1 MSNGNDTDRAQ
12 QRKCVLSMLVQNQP
26 GVLSHIA
33 GMFAARG
40 YNIDSLVVGRTEDPQ
55 FSRMVL
61 VTTGNELTL
70 EQIRKQLGK
79 IVTVVKV
86 RDLTEQDCVERDLL
100 LIKVHCP
107 PERRSEIT
115 NITDIFRGN
124 IVDVGPNAV
133 IIQLTG
139 TENKIESFI
148 EICRP
153 YGIQQ
158 AARTGIIAVQRAS
171 QTESKPPRVR
181 PVRRRTAS
189 LPLPPT
195 PENMTGFAPTP
206 SPVPADD
213 PAPAMPPS

>member
-1 MSNGNDTDRAQ
+1 MTNENGNEFVQ
-12 QRKCVLSMLVQNQP
+12 ERKCVLSLLVQNQP

-61 VTTGNELTL
+61 VTSGNELTL

-79 IVTVVKV
+79 IITIVKV
-86 RDLTEQDCVERDLL
+86 RDLSEQDYVERDLL

-107 PERRSEIT
+107 PEHRSEIK
-115 NITDIFRGN
+115 NIVDIFRGS
-124 IVDVGPNAV
+124 IVDIGPNAV

-139 TENKIESFI
+139 TEDKIEAFI
-148 EICRP
+148 ELCRP

-171 QTESKPPRVR
+171 QVEKKPQRVR
-181 PVRRRTAS
+181 PQRKRSAA
-189 LPLPPT
+189 LPLPLGCDIISQADLLANPQDR
-195 PENMTGFAPTP
+195 EDVAPL
-206 SPVPADD
+206 
-213 PAPAMPPS
+213 PPS